1 ILQPQVIDGDIQRS
15 GRAIQEGG
23 EALGD
28 GVGDLAAV
36 GQKIEVER
44 SYRASAFGSPVCSRG
59 SSILTGS
66 GRVAI
71 SAASSGSSV
80 TVISFRSSGAIAPAA
95 RTWSLS
101 HWRRPLQ
108 YGDPKRTMGKCSIL
122 PVCARV
128 RDSNSSSSV
137 PKPPGNMTKPRAY
150 LTNMFLRTKK

>member
-1 ILQPQVIDGDIQRS
+1 VVFVEDESDRDASLDRGLKRVEERVAGRILQPQVIDGDIQRS

-59 SSILTGS
+59 SSICTGS

-80 TVISFRSSGAIAPAA
+80 SVISFRSSGAIAPPA
-95 RTWSLS
+95 RT
-101 HWRRPLQ
+101 
-108 YGDPKRTMGKCSIL
+108 C
-122 PVCARV
+122 
-128 RDSNSSSSV
+128 SSSHPSR
-137 PKPPGNMTKPRAY
+137 P
-150 LTNMFLRTKK
+150 FQ